1 MKSVDL
7 RGSQAMSLGLVKT
20 LQVLNM
26 YLLINHRSIV
36 VMFQKILQ
44 RLSIVLQL
52 MD

>member
-1 MKSVDL
+1 MKLVDL

-20 LQVLNM
+20 SQELNM

-44 RLSIVLQL
+44 KLNTALQQ

>member
-1 MKSVDL
+1 MKLVDL
-7 RGSQAMSLGLVKT
+7 RESQGMSLGLVKT
-20 LQVLNM
+20 LQELNM

-44 RLSIVLQL
+44 RLNIVLQL